1 MFGLGHQDTYHV
13 NYQHEGGFDV
23 ASSARRCARRSP
35 TCLSSMRKADA
46 EQTGGADADYSDL
59 ASAAQTGGADAKSSR
74 KKSADSHGTG
84 QHTRPC
90 PTRRTIG
97 PRSIRTRSCFV

>member
-59 ASAAQTGGADAKSSR
+59 ASAAQTGGADADCPDLASAAQRR
-74 KKSADSHGTG
+74 KRRRLIMSERGHQPAKRRC
-84 QHTRPC
+84 RPAQ
-90 PTRRTIG
+90 PS
-97 PRSIRTRSCFV
+97 P